1 MLPQMLSLVKAK
13 SKRMWVVAKL
23 SEEKEKLKTLDL
35 MNSKSEST
43 NFVID
48 RTLNDH

>member
-23 SEEKEKLKTLDL
+23 SEEEKLKTLHL